1 MGYEHQLPKVKS
13 ATANAFRSR
22 GIILLH
28 LFVIV
33 HSEGFH
39 PKSTLVRYEQEVK
52 IKQPVL
58 GKEANR
64 KARDLR
70 VCKLS
75 QQINSHLFKSAFI
88 FLEKKQVALQVIPHA
103 VSGNIFYYFHPSSKL
118 ALQFYRPIC
127 GNRLWMYDNQVITS
141 ASPSLLPCTQMQ

>member
-1 MGYEHQLPKVKS
+1 MDYEHQLPKVKS
-13 ATANAFRSR
+13 ATANPSRSR

-64 KARDLR
+64 KDRDLR

-88 FLEKKQVALQVIPHA
+88 FLEKKKT
-103 VSGNIFYYFHPSSKL
+103 SSFTSDSSHCFRKHL
-118 ALQFYRPIC
+118 F
-127 GNRLWMYDNQVITS
+127 ITS
-141 ASPSLLPCTQMQ
+141 THLPNWSCSFTGPSVATNLGCTITR

>member
-1 MGYEHQLPKVKS
+1 MDYEHQLPKVKS
-13 ATANAFRSR
+13 ATANPSRSR

-64 KARDLR
+64 KDRDLR

-75 QQINSHLFKSAFI
+75 QQINSHLYKSAFI
-88 FLEKKQVALQVIPHA
+88 FLEKKKQVALQVIPHT
-103 VSGNIFYYFHPSSKL
+103 VSGNIFL
-118 ALQFYRPIC
+118 
-127 GNRLWMYDNQVITS
+127 
-141 ASPSLLPCTQMQ
+141 LLPPIFQIGPAVLQAHPWQPT